1 MITKFELYNEGIN
14 LNLKLITSL
23 FPVLYRKAIKNIKD
37 LHESLTEDHIL
48 EFIIHFVYN
57 NYGIDLTNSKEIYRY
72 VKYLVHKNFIK
83 KRIN

>member
-1 MITKFELYNEGIN
+1 MITKFELYNEGVN
-14 LNLKLITSL
+14 LNLKFITNL
-23 FPVLYRKAIKNIKD
+23 FPVLYRKSIKNIKD

-48 EFIIHFVYN
+48 EFIIHYVYN
-57 NYGIDLTNSKEIYRY
+57 NYGIDLTNSKEMYRY